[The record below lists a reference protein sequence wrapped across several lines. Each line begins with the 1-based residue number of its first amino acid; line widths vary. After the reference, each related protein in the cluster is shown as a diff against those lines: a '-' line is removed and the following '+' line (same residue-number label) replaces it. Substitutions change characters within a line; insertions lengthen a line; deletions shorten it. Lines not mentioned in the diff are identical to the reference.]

1 MSEPLLGVIV
11 THATIGASLIDA
23 VASITGSR
31 EGLVAVSNQ
40 GCGLETLRA
49 RIGECGDL
57 SHCVVFVDLPGGSC
71 YTAAATL
78 RREFPGVAV
87 VAGVNLPMLLD
98 FVTHR
103 DNDVATAVERALTS
117 GAKGI
122 RVVR

>member
-1 MSEPLLGVIV
+1 MNKPLLGIVV
-11 THATIGASLIDA
+11 THSSIGTALIEA
-23 VASITGSR
+23 VAGITGTQD
-31 EGLVAVSNQ
+31 GLVAVSND
-40 GCGLETLRA
+40 GCGIETLRQ

-57 SHCVVFVDLPGGSC
+57 QHCVVFVDLPGGSC

-78 RREFPGVAV
+78 RRQHPGIAV

-103 DNDVATAVERALTS
+103 DSDVASAVERALAA

-122 RVVR
+122 RVVP